1 MAFRRPVNYDSF
13 YLLPTTVN
21 ARAGMRYA
29 PDELDVP
36 VTQPSTSSTLS
47 AKAKSFVPKFTSRES
62 SPAKSVASFSSA
74 QSFSSPASSPQ
85 LNPMQSPSISR
96 HVPRGNYS
104 PVPMR
109 PLHTMVVDKPKRIV
123 RYADLLKMKDS

>member
-29 PDELDVP
+29 PGELDLSVA
-36 VTQPSTSSTLS
+36 QPGTSSTLS
-47 AKAKSFVPKFTSRES
+47 AKAKSFVPKFTSRER
-62 SPAKSVASFSSA
+62 SPASSEASFSSS
-74 QSFSSPASSPQ
+74 QSFPSPEASPAE
-85 LNPMQSPSISR
+85 NPRQNPPVIKSVLS
-96 HVPRGNYS
+96 GNFL

-109 PLHTMVVDKPKRIV
+109 PLTTEKPKRV
-123 RYADLLKMKDS
+123 MRYADLLKKKDS